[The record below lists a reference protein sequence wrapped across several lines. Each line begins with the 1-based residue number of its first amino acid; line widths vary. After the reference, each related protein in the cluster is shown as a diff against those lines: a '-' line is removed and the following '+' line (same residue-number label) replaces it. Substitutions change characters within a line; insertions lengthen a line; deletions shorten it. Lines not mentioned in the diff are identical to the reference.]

1 MNIENMSMEEI
12 RTALERSD
20 VYIKLLE
27 KNVDKLRELLELQ
40 DSTIAMQNVIIAGLE
55 KQIAFYENHEG

>member
-1 MNIENMSMEEI
+1 MNIENMALDEL
-12 RTALERSD
+12 RVALERSD

-40 DSTIAMQNVIIAGLE
+40 DSTIAMQNVTIAGL
-55 KQIAFYENHEG
+55 KTQIAFYENHEG